1 MSVYVCEKW
10 WGNVMA
16 FVKWDCLV
24 PGRESRKKLSFC
36 SEGVGIVFGV
46 RLYLLSFI
54 LIFCTFSLLCHI
66 FSDLLY
72 HRVKRQ

>member
-36 SEGVGIVFGV
+36 SEGIVFGV